1 MFSVSFLPVP
11 APHFASWSA
20 LARLEVCL
28 HKASLSSY
36 FSLRFLRLEMYSS
49 PSSANELSF
58 QRLEERAGEAGVGLC
73 FAFSPY
79 TICPCSTLLLF
90 FFREGG
96 KCQLGSSKLC
106 EKENFGLT

>member
-28 HKASLSSY
+28 HEASLPSY
-36 FSLRFLRLEMYSS
+36 FSLPFLRLEMYSS

-58 QRLEERAGEAGVGLC
+58 QRVLLGGASRGGLGRFVLC
-73 FAFSPY
+73 
-79 TICPCSTLLLF
+79 LF
-90 FFREGG
+90 PLHHMPMLHPPPLFVSGGGG
-96 KCQLGSSKLC
+96 KCQLGSSKLY
-106 EKENFGLT
+106 EK